1 MHAKNI
7 TGIDRTYIVEKQ
19 DNSINWRQ
27 VLYQGQVLQ
36 SSPISN
42 GIIFFMWFMALFSI
56 IISFGYYYK
65 LIFLSHSLSRSLRGG
80 KKTLKINIMPIEIKR
95 LKIENNYYRPHDSDT
110 FYKIQVLPWR
120 LRRSK
125 TIRARL
131 PFLD

>member
-1 MHAKNI
+1 
-7 TGIDRTYIVEKQ
+7 
-19 DNSINWRQ
+19 
-27 VLYQGQVLQ
+27 
-36 SSPISN
+36 
-42 GIIFFMWFMALFSI
+42 MALYSI
-56 IISFGYYYK
+56 IISFGYYYMYK
-65 LIFLSHSLSRSLRGG
+65 LIFLSFSFFLSHSLSRSLRGG

>member
-1 MHAKNI
+1 
-7 TGIDRTYIVEKQ
+7 
-19 DNSINWRQ
+19 
-27 VLYQGQVLQ
+27 
-36 SSPISN
+36 
-42 GIIFFMWFMALFSI
+42 MALFSI

-65 LIFLSHSLSRSLRGG
+65 LIFLSFSLSFSFSLSLSARWE

-95 LKIENNYYRPHDSDT
+95 LKIENNYYTPQDSDT
-110 FYKIQVLPWR
+110 FYKIRVLPWR

>member
-1 MHAKNI
+1 
-7 TGIDRTYIVEKQ
+7 
-19 DNSINWRQ
+19 
-27 VLYQGQVLQ
+27 
-36 SSPISN
+36 
-42 GIIFFMWFMALFSI
+42 MALFSI

-65 LIFLSHSLSRSLRGG
+65 LIFLSLSLSFSLSLSARWE
-80 KKTLKINIMPIEIKR
+80 KTLKINIMPIEIKR

>member
-1 MHAKNI
+1 
-7 TGIDRTYIVEKQ
+7 
-19 DNSINWRQ
+19 
-27 VLYQGQVLQ
+27 
-36 SSPISN
+36 
-42 GIIFFMWFMALFSI
+42 MALFSI
-56 IISFGYYYK
+56 IVSFGYYYK
-65 LIFLSHSLSRSLRGG
+65 LIFLSFSLFLSHSLFRSLRGG
-80 KKTLKINIMPIEIKR
+80 KKNLKINIMPIEIKR

>member
-1 MHAKNI
+1 
-7 TGIDRTYIVEKQ
+7 
-19 DNSINWRQ
+19 
-27 VLYQGQVLQ
+27 
-36 SSPISN
+36 
-42 GIIFFMWFMALFSI
+42 MALFSI

-65 LIFLSHSLSRSLRGG
+65 LIFLFLSFSLILSLALCEMG

-95 LKIENNYYRPHDSDT
+95 LKIENNYYTPLDSDT

-131 PFLD
+131 PYLD

>member
-1 MHAKNI
+1 
-7 TGIDRTYIVEKQ
+7 
-19 DNSINWRQ
+19 
-27 VLYQGQVLQ
+27 
-36 SSPISN
+36 
-42 GIIFFMWFMALFSI
+42 MALFSI

-80 KKTLKINIMPIEIKR
+80 KKTFKINIMPIEIKR